1 MELSALHYA
10 LRYSQYE
17 MIQELLQYGDMK
29 DKVCIIV
36 IKNTIGLTLVII
48 EGINLC
54 FTC

>member
-29 DKVCIIV
+29 DKVWYNSHQEHYRA
-36 IKNTIGLTLVII
+36 NTGNYR
-48 EGINLC
+48 GN
-54 FTC
+54 